1 MEHLY
6 DIIIA
11 GQPVHK
17 GLCEADFFELMEDL
31 STAYYETGFPDMS
44 QVTHIMYTKE

>member
-1 MEHLY
+1 MQYLY
-6 DIIIA
+6 DILIE

-17 GLCEADFFELMEDL
+17 GIPEGDFFEVMEDL
-31 STAYYETGFPDMS
+31 ATAYYETGYPDLS

>member
-6 DIIIA
+6 DIIIE
-11 GQPVHK
+11 GQPIHK
-17 GLCEADFFELMEDL
+17 GLPEGDFFEIMEDL
-31 STAYYETGFPDMS
+31 STAYYETGYPDLS

>member
-6 DIIIA
+6 DIMIE

-17 GLCEADFFELMEDL
+17 GIPEGDFFEIMEDL
-31 STAYYETGFPDMS
+31 STAYYETGFPDLS
-44 QVTHIMYTKE
+44 NVTYTFYTKE